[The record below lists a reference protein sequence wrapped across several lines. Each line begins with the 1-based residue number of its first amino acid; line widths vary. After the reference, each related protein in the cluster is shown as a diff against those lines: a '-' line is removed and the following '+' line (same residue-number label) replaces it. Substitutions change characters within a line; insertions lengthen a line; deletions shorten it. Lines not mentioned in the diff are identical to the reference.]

1 MKSFG
6 RCVTGLVVAAGLVLA
21 AQAGAVTT
29 AGPGAIVNTVEARE
43 TVVDGVVTSI
53 DVKQGILVA
62 AGRTYRFD
70 PAIVSFSD
78 ERREPPSGG
87 LASLK
92 VGSKVTLRTIV
103 QDGTEQLLQ
112 ITAHD

>member
-6 RCVTGLVVAAGLVLA
+6 RCVAGLVVAAGLLVA
-21 AQAGAVTT
+21 VQAGAMTK
-29 AGPGAIVNTVEARE
+29 AGPGAVVNTADARE
-43 TVVDGVVTSI
+43 TVVSGVVTSI
-53 DVKQGILVA
+53 DAQRGTLVV

-70 PAIVSFSD
+70 PAEVSFSD
-78 ERREPPSGG
+78 ERQNPPSGG

-92 VGSKVTLRTIV
+92 AGSNVTLHTMV

-112 ITAHD
+112 IIARD